1 MTRLRGGTN
10 ELRIE
15 TGRHRV
21 TSRDKP
27 LPLHERTCLLC
38 VAGEVEDEIH
48 FVLDCEMYE
57 DLREKT
63 IWTVVRKSDEMT
75 KTMKKETGCDKIE
88 DARRQAGG
96 RRFLLAGLLG
106 DDEMCESSF
115 APDFTSAA
123 LRFCKSA
130 MARRTKI
137 VLNCLDQK
145 T

>member
-15 TGRHRV
+15 TGRHRI

-27 LPLHERTCLLC
+27 LPLHERRCLLC
-38 VAGEVEDEIH
+38 VAGEIEDEIH

-75 KTMKKETGCDKIE
+75 KRMKRETGCETIE
-88 DARRQAGG
+88 EARKQAGG
-96 RRFLLAGLLG
+96 RRFLLAGLLNG
-106 DDEMCESSF
+106 DQNAKES
-115 APDFTSAA
+115 
-123 LRFCKSA
+123 
-130 MARRTKI
+130 
-137 VLNCLDQK
+137 
-145 T
+145 